1 MSLSKNLELAMRVS
15 LVNNLTLVFD
25 CKEEPG
31 SLNAMCPFGPIPPKK
46 R

>member
-1 MSLSKNLELAMRVS
+1 
-15 LVNNLTLVFD
+15 LTLVFD

-46 R
+46 RWIPPQRSIFSS